1 MLLMSKIN
9 LHLFTY
15 LSATRNL
22 EHKLRLSRTR
32 IIDLMRIGVVTESF
46 LPQINGV
53 TNSVLRVLE
62 FLESQGHQAMVIAP
76 ESQGGPQEYHGHR
89 IKRVPSIPV
98 QSLVPIGLPI
108 AMPTRR
114 LEYLLDGFAPDVLHL
129 ASPFALGGYAA
140 RVAKRLHIPTVSIYQ
155 TDLAGFAKHYGATIA
170 QNSIRKIV
178 GKIHSQT
185 SRTLAPSRSACREL
199 HSQGVENVHLWRRG
213 VNTNLFNPMQRN
225 LELRQRWGSPHKLI
239 VGYVGR
245 LANEKRI
252 SDLAVLDRDPRIQLV
267 LVGDGPAKSKL
278 GRELPNAIF
287 AGFQSGADLAA
298 HYASFDLFV
307 HPGPN
312 ETFCQAVQEAL
323 SSGIPCI
330 VPTTGGPADLVTTQA
345 TGYILHTNR
354 PDSLVAAIN
363 HFIERDDKTEMQL
376 MARHSVVERTWS
388 KVNHQL
394 LDHYRAVI
402 NEGVS
407 HEEVEVA

>member
-1 MLLMSKIN
+1 
-9 LHLFTY
+9 
-15 LSATRNL
+15 
-22 EHKLRLSRTR
+22 
-32 IIDLMRIGVVTESF
+32 MRVGIVTESF

-62 FLESQGHQAMVIAP
+62 FLESQGHEAMVIAP
-76 ESQGGPQEYHGHR
+76 ESNGGPSEYHGHR
-89 IKRVPSIPV
+89 IKRVPAIPI
-98 QSLVPIGLPI
+98 QSLLPIGLPI
-108 AMPTRR
+108 AMPTRK

-129 ASPFALGGYAA
+129 ASPFALGGYTA
-140 RVAKRLHIPTVSIYQ
+140 RIAKRLRIPTVSIYQ
-155 TDLAGFAKHYGATIA
+155 TDLAGFASHYGATIA
-170 QNSIRKIV
+170 GNSLRKIV
-178 GKIHSQT
+178 GKIHSNT
-185 SRTLAPSRSACREL
+185 NRTLAPSTSACHEL
-199 HSQGVENVHLWRRG
+199 TSQGVENVHLWRRG
-213 VNTNLFNPMQRN
+213 VNTTLFNPMQRS
-225 LELRQRWGSPHKLI
+225 LDLRATWGASVSSGSSGKVI
-239 VGYVGR
+239 IGYVGR

-267 LVGDGPAKSKL
+267 LVGDGPARGKL

-287 AGFQSGADLAA
+287 AGFQSGTDLAA
-298 HYASFDLFV
+298 HYASFDLFI

-323 SSGIPCI
+323 SSGVPCI

-354 PDSLVAAIN
+354 PDSLMAAVN
-363 HFIERDDKTEMQL
+363 HFIARNDQDEMRL

-402 NEGVS
+402 AENTGSFAKTNEMGV
-407 HEEVEVA
+407 A